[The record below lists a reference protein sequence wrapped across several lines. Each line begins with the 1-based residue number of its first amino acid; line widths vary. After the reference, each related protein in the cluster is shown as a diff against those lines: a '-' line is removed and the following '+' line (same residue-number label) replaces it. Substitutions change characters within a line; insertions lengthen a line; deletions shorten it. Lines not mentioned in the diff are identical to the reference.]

1 MIRNIVKT
9 HSPSISKVAE
19 AAGVSLGTVS
29 RIMNGEKSVNPTL
42 RKQVLGVARTLGFV
56 PRMQAPR
63 LGIVVG
69 RRNPQFPV
77 GYTYTLVSLLSDQC
91 HQVGLRVET
100 IDGLHLDAALDCS
113 VMAAVGVV
121 FDDSM
126 LQLRGV
132 PHLPLFSINHPL
144 ACAGIHSFYTDHFEQ
159 GLLATEHLLAFGHR
173 NIAFFGGPK
182 GEWGTMQR
190 LEGYREAMRSAGMSP
205 RPEWVCFAENGPPYE
220 VMRHFLDAGMTGLLN
235 FNDDVIA
242 ETLHT
247 LSNVLQQRIGRD
259 ISVISLEDI
268 PLYQYFTPPQTVIR
282 QPLSTMAA
290 QVVQSVIDI
299 VSGNQWDI
307 PPINECLHSE
317 LISRAS
323 VGPPPLRTAADGRGG
338 SPNHH

>member
-56 PRMQAPR
+56 PRMQTPR

-132 PHLPLFSINHPL
+132 N
-144 ACAGIHSFYTDHFEQ
+144 
-159 GLLATEHLLAFGHR
+159 
-173 NIAFFGGPK
+173 
-182 GEWGTMQR
+182 
-190 LEGYREAMRSAGMSP
+190 
-205 RPEWVCFAENGPPYE
+205 
-220 VMRHFLDAGMTGLLN
+220 MTR
-235 FNDDVIA
+235 
-242 ETLHT
+242 ETLVKIERGIQHIT
-247 LSNVLQQRIGRD
+247 GTQLRGIRD
-259 ISVISLEDI
+259 
-268 PLYQYFTPPQTVIR
+268 
-282 QPLSTMAA
+282 
-290 QVVQSVIDI
+290 
-299 VSGNQWDI
+299 
-307 PPINECLHSE
+307 CLGSSYDE
-317 LISRAS
+317 L
-323 VGPPPLRTAADGRGG
+323 LK
-338 SPNHH
+338 